1 MERWNNGRELE
12 QQRDWKSKL
21 NHHLVFMAQYSNI
34 PTFQYSTIPNLLKG
48 ETMDQS
54 TTNILVSGVGG
65 QGVILASDIMSEVFM
80 EAGYDVKKSEVH
92 GMAMRGGIVT
102 SHFRFGKKVYSPLI
116 KEGEADII
124 FAFEQLEGLRWIN
137 YLRPTGRIVMNDH
150 KINPPAVNLGEMEYP
165 KDIPEITRS
174 KIKNFYLIK
183 GTEIALQ
190 LGDVRA
196 ANVVLLGAISKF
208 FEVNGDLWLKTIL
221 NYLPPKVHELN
232 RKAFAAGRDQIT

>member
-1 MERWNNGRELE
+1 
-12 QQRDWKSKL
+12 
-21 NHHLVFMAQYSNI
+21 
-34 PTFQYSTIPNLLKG
+34 
-48 ETMDQS
+48 MDQM
-54 TTNILVSGVGG
+54 TTNILVAGVGG

-92 GMAMRGGIVT
+92 GMAMRGGIVS

-116 KEGEADII
+116 KQGEVDIL

-137 YLRPTGRIVMNDH
+137 HLKADGKIVMNDH
-150 KINPPAVNLGEMEYP
+150 KVNPPAVNLGEMEYP
-165 KDIPEITRS
+165 KGIPE
-174 KIKNFYLIK
+174 KIKSKFKNFFLVK
-183 GTEIALQ
+183 GTEMALQ

-208 FEVNGDLWLKTIL
+208 FELNEDFWLKTIL

-232 RKAFAAGRDQIT
+232 RKAFSAGRDQISPA

>member
-1 MERWNNGRELE
+1 
-12 QQRDWKSKL
+12 
-21 NHHLVFMAQYSNI
+21 
-34 PTFQYSTIPNLLKG
+34 
-48 ETMDQS
+48 MDQM
-54 TTNILVSGVGG
+54 TTNILVAGVGG
-65 QGVILASDIMSEVFM
+65 QGVILASDIMAEVFM

-116 KEGEADII
+116 KEGEVDIL
-124 FAFEQLEGLRWIN
+124 FSFEQLEGLRWFN
-137 YLRPTGRIVMNDH
+137 HLRPNGKILMNDH

-165 KDIPEITRS
+165 KAIPEIIHS
-174 KIKNFYLIK
+174 KNKNFYLVK

-208 FEVNGDLWLKTIL
+208 FEVAEDLWLKTIL

-232 RKAFAAGRDQIT
+232 KKAFSEGRNQIGS

>member
-1 MERWNNGRELE
+1 
-12 QQRDWKSKL
+12 
-21 NHHLVFMAQYSNI
+21 
-34 PTFQYSTIPNLLKG
+34 
-48 ETMDQS
+48 MDQM
-54 TTNILVSGVGG
+54 TTNILVAGVGG

-116 KEGEADII
+116 KEGEVDIL

-137 YLRPTGRIVMNDH
+137 YLRPIGKIVMNDH

-165 KDIPEITRS
+165 KGIPETIQS
-174 KIKNFYLIK
+174 KIKNFYLVR

-208 FEVNGDLWLKTIL
+208 FEVNEDLWLKTIL

-232 RKAFAAGRDQIT
+232 RKAFSAGRDQIV

>member
-1 MERWNNGRELE
+1 
-12 QQRDWKSKL
+12 
-21 NHHLVFMAQYSNI
+21 
-34 PTFQYSTIPNLLKG
+34 
-48 ETMDQS
+48 MDQM
-54 TTNILVSGVGG
+54 TTNILVAGVGG

-102 SHFRFGKKVYSPLI
+102 SHFRFGEKVYSPLI
-116 KEGEADII
+116 KEGEVDIL

-137 YLRPTGRIVMNDH
+137 YLRPIGKIVMNDH

-165 KDIPEITRS
+165 KGIPETIQS
-174 KIKNFYLIK
+174 KIKNFYLVR

-208 FEVNGDLWLKTIL
+208 FELNEDLWLKTIL

-232 RKAFAAGRDQIT
+232 RKAFSAGRDQIV

>member
-1 MERWNNGRELE
+1 
-12 QQRDWKSKL
+12 
-21 NHHLVFMAQYSNI
+21 
-34 PTFQYSTIPNLLKG
+34 
-48 ETMDQS
+48 MDQI
-54 TTNILVSGVGG
+54 TTNILVAGVGG

-116 KEGEADII
+116 KEGEVDIL

-137 YLRPTGRIVMNDH
+137 YLRPNGRILMNDH
-150 KINPPAVNLGEMEYP
+150 KINPPAVNLGDMEYP
-165 KDIPEITRS
+165 KAIPETIRS
-174 KIKNFYLIK
+174 KIKNLYLVK
-183 GTEIALQ
+183 GTEIALR

-208 FEVNGDLWLKTIL
+208 FEVYEDLWLKTIL

-232 RKAFAAGRDQIT
+232 RKAFSAGRDQISQA

>member
-1 MERWNNGRELE
+1 
-12 QQRDWKSKL
+12 
-21 NHHLVFMAQYSNI
+21 
-34 PTFQYSTIPNLLKG
+34 
-48 ETMDQS
+48 MDQS
-54 TTNILVSGVGG
+54 ATNILVSGVGG

-116 KEGEADII
+116 KEGEVDIL

-137 YLRPTGRIVMNDH
+137 YLRPTGKIVMNDH
-150 KINPPAVNLGEMEYP
+150 KVNPPAVNLGEMEYP
-165 KDIPEITRS
+165 KGIPEIVRS
-174 KIKNFYLIK
+174 RIKNFYLVK

-196 ANVVLLGAISKF
+196 ANVVLLGAISKV

-221 NYLPPKVHELN
+221 NSLPPKVHELN
-232 RKAFAAGRDQIT
+232 RKAFSAGRDQISSV

>member
-1 MERWNNGRELE
+1 
-12 QQRDWKSKL
+12 
-21 NHHLVFMAQYSNI
+21 
-34 PTFQYSTIPNLLKG
+34 
-48 ETMDQS
+48 MDQM
-54 TTNILVSGVGG
+54 TTNILVAGVGG

-116 KEGEADII
+116 KEGEADIL
-124 FAFEQLEGLRWIN
+124 FAFEQLEGLRWVN
-137 YLRPTGRIVMNDH
+137 HLRLNGKIVMNDH

-165 KDIPEITRS
+165 KAIPEMIRS
-174 KIKNFYLIK
+174 KIKNFYLVK

-208 FEVNGDLWLKTIL
+208 FELNEDLWLKTIL
-221 NYLPPKVHELN
+221 NYLPAKVHELN
-232 RKAFAAGRDQIT
+232 KKAFSAGREQISQS

>member
-1 MERWNNGRELE
+1 
-12 QQRDWKSKL
+12 
-21 NHHLVFMAQYSNI
+21 
-34 PTFQYSTIPNLLKG
+34 
-48 ETMDQS
+48 MDQM
-54 TTNILVSGVGG
+54 TTNILVTGVGG

-102 SHFRFGKKVYSPLI
+102 SHFRFGEKVYSPLI
-116 KEGEADII
+116 KEGEVDIL

-137 YLRPTGRIVMNDH
+137 YLRPIGKIVMNDH
-150 KINPPAVNLGEMEYP
+150 KINPPAVNLGELEYP
-165 KDIPEITRS
+165 KGIPEIIRQ
-174 KIKNFYLIK
+174 KIKNFYLVR

-208 FEVNGDLWLKTIL
+208 FELNEDLWLKTIL
-221 NYLPPKVHELN
+221 DYLPPKVHELN
-232 RKAFAAGRDQIT
+232 RKAFSAGRDQISQV

>member
-1 MERWNNGRELE
+1 
-12 QQRDWKSKL
+12 
-21 NHHLVFMAQYSNI
+21 
-34 PTFQYSTIPNLLKG
+34 
-48 ETMDQS
+48 MDQM
-54 TTNILVSGVGG
+54 TTNILVAGVGG

-116 KEGEADII
+116 KEGEVDIL

-137 YLRPTGRIVMNDH
+137 YLRPIGKIVMNDH

-165 KDIPEITRS
+165 KGIPETIQS
-174 KIKNFYLIK
+174 KIKNFYLVK

-208 FEVNGDLWLKTIL
+208 FEVNEDLWLKTIL

-232 RKAFAAGRDQIT
+232 RKAFSAGRDQISQV

>member
-1 MERWNNGRELE
+1 M
-12 QQRDWKSKL
+12 
-21 NHHLVFMAQYSNI
+21 
-34 PTFQYSTIPNLLKG
+34 
-48 ETMDQS
+48 
-54 TTNILVSGVGG
+54 TTNILVAGVGG

-92 GMAMRGGIVT
+92 GMAMRGGTVT

-116 KEGEADII
+116 KEGEVDIL

-137 YLRPTGRIVMNDH
+137 YLRPIGKIVMNDH

-165 KDIPEITRS
+165 KAIPETIQS
-174 KIKNFYLIK
+174 KIKNFYLVK

-196 ANVVLLGAISKF
+196 ANVVLLGAISNF
-208 FEVNGDLWLKTIL
+208 FEVNEDLWLKTIL

-232 RKAFAAGRDQIT
+232 RKAFSAGRDQISQV

>member
-1 MERWNNGRELE
+1 M
-12 QQRDWKSKL
+12 
-21 NHHLVFMAQYSNI
+21 I
-34 PTFQYSTIPNLLKG
+34 
-48 ETMDQS
+48 
-54 TTNILVSGVGG
+54 TNILVSGVGG

-116 KEGEADII
+116 KQGEVDIL
-124 FAFEQLEGLRWIN
+124 FAFEQLEGLRWVN
-137 YLRPTGRIVMNDH
+137 HLRPDGKIVMNDH

-165 KDIPEITRS
+165 KAITKMIRS
-174 KIKNFYLIK
+174 KIKNFYLVR

-196 ANVVLLGAISKF
+196 ANVVLLGGISKF
-208 FEVNGDLWLKTIL
+208 FEVNEDLWLKTIL
-221 NYLPPKVHELN
+221 NYLPAKVHELN
-232 RKAFAAGRDQIT
+232 KKAFSAGRDQIV

>member
-1 MERWNNGRELE
+1 
-12 QQRDWKSKL
+12 
-21 NHHLVFMAQYSNI
+21 
-34 PTFQYSTIPNLLKG
+34 
-48 ETMDQS
+48 MDHM

-116 KEGEADII
+116 KQGEVDIL
-124 FAFEQLEGLRWIN
+124 FAFEQLEGLRWVN
-137 YLRPTGRIVMNDH
+137 HLRPDGKIVMNDH

-165 KDIPEITRS
+165 KAITKMIRS
-174 KIKNFYLIK
+174 KIKNFYLVR

-196 ANVVLLGAISKF
+196 ANVVLLGGISKF
-208 FEVNGDLWLKTIL
+208 FEVNEDLWLKTIL
-221 NYLPPKVHELN
+221 NYLPAKVHELN
-232 RKAFAAGRDQIT
+232 KKAFSAGREQISQS